1 MAFDFVQIVRDH
13 LPMNFKNLPRSSK
26 TRIRQIVVLVS
37 LIAFVGAF
45 LGELND
51 SEARR
56 KRRSRAKRQKVINE
70 KNLFERIGGN
80 DAIGKTVDEW
90 IRLALADS
98 SLGGRMQPLTE
109 KPSDL
114 AKTRKRL
121 QEELCELADGP
132 CPQLPESEW
141 VSIRTKLKLDEAN
154 TVAFTAL
161 LSDAMLAR
169 GFGERERNELLGR
182 LGTVEPL
189 AVSEAT
195 GPASERRGGNR

>member
-1 MAFDFVQIVRDH
+1 MAFDFGRIVRDH
-13 LPMNFKNLPRSSK
+13 LEMKLKNARRSYQTNIPK
-26 TRIRQIVVLVS
+26 FV
-37 LIAFVGAF
+37 IAFSLFAF
-45 LGELND
+45 VATLFGELDD

-56 KRRSRAKRQKVINE
+56 KRRRVKRQKVINE
-70 KNLFERIGGN
+70 KNLFERIGGK
-80 DAIGKTVDEW
+80 DAIGNAVDEW
-90 IRLALADS
+90 IRLALADAG
-98 SLGGRMQPLTE
+98 LAGRLQPLAE
-109 KPSDL
+109 KPAEL

-121 QEELCELADGP
+121 QDELCELADGP
-132 CPQLPESEW
+132 CPQQNESEW
-141 VSIRTKLKLDEAN
+141 VAVRTKLKLDETN

>member
-1 MAFDFVQIVRDH
+1 MNIKIAPRLTQTNIRKFV
-13 LPMNFKNLPRSSK
+13 
-26 TRIRQIVVLVS
+26 
-37 LIAFVGAF
+37 IAFSLFAFVATF
-45 LGELND
+45 LGDLDD

-56 KRRSRAKRQKVINE
+56 KRRRVKRQKVINE
-70 KNLFERIGGN
+70 KNLFERIGGKE
-80 DAIGKTVDEW
+80 ALGKAVDEW
-90 IRLALADS
+90 IRLALADTILS
-98 SLGGRMQPLTE
+98 GRLKPLAE
-109 KPSDL
+109 KPADL

-121 QEELCELADGP
+121 QDELCELADGP
-132 CPQLPESEW
+132 CPQQAESEW
-141 VSIRTKLKLDEAN
+141 VSIRTKLKLDETN